1 MSRRPRPGHDRL
13 DIEARRLD
21 VHDSPVLI
29 CYDGSEG
36 AGRAIKAAA
45 ALFGERHA
53 VVVDIGPPLTA
64 AESVAA
70 LDSVVPGNAFE
81 DLNTADALDR
91 ARAGA
96 AAARE
101 AGFTA
106 EARAELAAPTWEGIL
121 DVADTIDAEVIVVGT
136 RGLSGARE
144 LFEGSVSHQLAE
156 HSTRPVLMVPPANG
170 RH

>member
-1 MSRRPRPGHDRL
+1 M
-13 DIEARRLD
+13 
-21 VHDSPVLI
+21 HDSPVLI
-29 CYDGSEG
+29 CYDGSED
-36 AGRAIKAAA
+36 ARRAIKAAA
-45 ALFGERHA
+45 ALFGARDA

-70 LDSVVPGNAFE
+70 LSSVVPGNAFE

-96 AAARE
+96 EVARE

-121 DVADTIDAEVIVVGT
+121 DVAETIDAEVIVVGT

-170 RH
+170 RR